1 MINHHCGF
9 GYSTSRSKYNF
20 GFLPMAKFNYFWSG
34 PIPGPHQ
41 PAYSPVQPPVNP
53 TPASTVTE
61 HVNLDLKVL
70 SPMNKKDYR
79 MFVLRHVSTEIDS
92 PCKFRDEIIR
102 QYGETVKLDPDMEI
116 GYFHHSQKIWISSRL
131 DVMDMWSLISSGE
144 RVTFWCVGK
153 ESLVQASKKRPPNHE
168 KDLKYRKWKY

>member
-1 MINHHCGF
+1 MVVLVTVLAGQ
-9 GYSTSRSKYNF
+9 STILAPSSV
-20 GFLPMAKFNYFWSG
+20 LAMANFNYFWNG

-41 PAYSPVQPPVNP
+41 PAYSPVQPSVNP
-53 TPASTVTE
+53 TPVSTVTE

-116 GYFHHSQKIWISSRL
+116 GYFHHSRKIWISSRL
-131 DVMDMWSLISSGE
+131 DVVDMWSL
-144 RVTFWCVGK
+144 
-153 ESLVQASKKRPPNHE
+153 KRDRLITKRKMNHLR
-168 KDLKYRKWKY
+168 KHLKYREGS